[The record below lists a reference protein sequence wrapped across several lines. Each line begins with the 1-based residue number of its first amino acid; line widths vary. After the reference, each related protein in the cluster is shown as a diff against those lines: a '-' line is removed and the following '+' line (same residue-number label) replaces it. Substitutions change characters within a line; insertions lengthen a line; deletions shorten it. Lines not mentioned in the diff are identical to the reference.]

1 MPQRPAIQYVHNYNM
16 GVTYDIRKLQKM
28 FSVNSK
34 KGEIISGGQER
45 KESASPADADVWM
58 AFLQ

>member
-45 KESASPADADVWM
+45 KESASPADTDV
-58 AFLQ
+58 